1 MLACFEYVL
10 LHKHLYM
17 HVFYLP
23 LTLFFLYP
31 ILSEYTM
38 LSPNI
43 HNAHTFARTLS
54 YPARN

>member
-10 LHKHLYM
+10 HKHLYM
-17 HVFYLP
+17 HFFYLP

-38 LSPNI
+38 LPPNI
-43 HNAHTFARTLS
+43 HNAHTFARTLP